1 MTLEGLIVLAI
12 LLVSVVLFATER
24 LRVDFIA
31 LGIMITLILLG
42 IVTPQEGAAGFV
54 NSATITIAAMFVLS
68 AGLQRAGAL
77 NSLGEMIKRWAGTSE
92 SQMILVFMLTA
103 AVLSAFVRNTAVV
116 AMFIPVVAK
125 IAHDSGIAPSRLLMP
140 LSFGAML
147 GGTLTLIGTSTNLL
161 VNGIAVQAGLPAF
174 GMFDFMPL
182 GIIVLL
188 TGIVYMMTLGRK
200 LLPKQRLEE
209 DLLDKYGIR
218 EYLSEVVVLPKSN
231 LIGKRLAESEL
242 GQRFDIT
249 VLDILRE
256 GRTIHLPGAS
266 RHLRP
271 DDVILVRASLDDL
284 LAIRKAE
291 GLAILPARKLGDG
304 VLNNGSNVGMAEVV
318 VAAGSPLIGH
328 SLKEVNFRQRYGAI
342 AIGIQRR
349 GQPLYSKLGHQ
360 TMMTGDVLLVLGR
373 KEVLHAMQRN
383 TDFILILD
391 VPLPQ
396 EQRRAPWAVVIM
408 LGVVVATM
416 LGILP
421 VMVAALAGAFLMV
434 ATGLLDLDEAYA
446 ALDKRVLVM
455 LGSILALEAAME
467 NSGLAEWGSQIVIE
481 MVGQGA
487 PWLLVGV
494 FYLMAM
500 VLTETMSNQATAV
513 VLAPLAISTAQTLGA
528 NPVPLLMAIT
538 FAASAS
544 FMTPIGYQTNTMI
557 YGAAGYRFFDFTRVG
572 TPLNLLLWIV
582 STLAIP
588 FIWPLY

>member
-1 MTLEGLIVLAI
+1 MTLEGFIVLAL

-24 LRVDFIA
+24 FRVDFIA
-31 LGIMITLILLG
+31 LGIMIVLILLG
-42 IVTPQEGAAGFV
+42 IVTPQEGVAGFV
-54 NSATITIAAMFVLS
+54 NSATITIASMFVLS

-77 NSLGEMIKRWAGTSE
+77 NSLGALIKRWAGTSE

-103 AVLSAFVRNTAVV
+103 AVLSAFVLNTAVV
-116 AMFIPVVAK
+116 AMFIPVVIK

-174 GMFDFMPL
+174 GMFDFAPL

-188 TGIVYMMTLGRK
+188 TGVVYMMTLGRK
-200 LLPKQRLEE
+200 LLPKQRLAE

-218 EYLSEVVVLPKSN
+218 EYLSEVVVLPKSK
-231 LIGKRLAESEL
+231 LVGKRLIESEL

-249 VLDILRE
+249 VLDILRD

-271 DDVILVRASLDDL
+271 GDVISVRASLEDI
-284 LAIRKAE
+284 LAIRESE
-291 GLAILPARKLGDG
+291 GLAILPARKLCDG
-304 VLNNGSNVGMAEVV
+304 VIGNGNNVGMAEVV
-318 VAAGSPLIGH
+318 VAGGSPLIGH
-328 SLKEVNFRQRYGAI
+328 SLKEVNFRQRYGAVT
-342 AIGIQRR
+342 IGIQRH
-349 GQPLYSKLGHQ
+349 GHPLYSKLGHQ

-373 KEVLHAMQRN
+373 KEVLQDMQRN
-383 TDFILILD
+383 TDFIMLLD

-396 EQRRAPWAVVIM
+396 EQRRAPWAAAIM
-408 LGVVVATM
+408 LGVVVVTI

-421 VMVAALAGAFLMV
+421 VMVAALTGAFLMV
-434 ATGLLDLDEAYA
+434 ATGILDLDEAYG

-481 MVGQGA
+481 MVGQGS

-494 FYLMAM
+494 FYLMSM
-500 VLTETMSNQATAV
+500 ILTETMSNQATAV
-513 VLAPLAISTAQTLGA
+513 VMAPLAISTAYTLGA

-582 STLAIP
+582 CTLAIP

>member
-1 MTLEGLIVLAI
+1 MTLEGFIVLAI
-12 LLVSVVLFATER
+12 LIVSVVLFATER

-31 LGIMITLILLG
+31 LGVMIVLIVLG
-42 IVTPQEGAAGFV
+42 IVTPKEGVAGFV

-77 NSLGEMIKRWAGTSE
+77 NSLGVLIKRWAGTSE
-92 SQMILVFMLTA
+92 NQMILVFMLTA
-103 AVLSAFVRNTAVV
+103 AVLSAFVLNTAVV
-116 AMFIPVVAK
+116 AMFIPVVVK
-125 IAHDSGIAPSRLLMP
+125 IAHDSDIAPSRLLMP

-174 GMFDFMPL
+174 GMFDFAPL

-188 TGIVYMMTLGRK
+188 TGVVYMMTLGRK

-218 EYLSEVVVLPKSN
+218 EYLSEVVVLPKSK
-231 LIGKRLAESEL
+231 LVGKRLIESEL

-249 VLDILRE
+249 VLDILRD
-256 GRTIHLPGAS
+256 GRTIHMPGAS
-266 RHLRP
+266 RHFRP
-271 DDVILVRASLDDL
+271 GDVILVRASLEDI
-284 LAIRKAE
+284 LAIRESE
-291 GLAILPARKLGDG
+291 GLAILPARKLCDDAIG
-304 VLNNGSNVGMAEVV
+304 NGNNVGMAEVV
-318 VAAGSPLIGH
+318 VAGGSPLIGY

-342 AIGIQRR
+342 TIGIQRH

-373 KEVLHAMQRN
+373 KEVLREMQRN
-383 TDFILILD
+383 TDFIMLLD

-396 EQRRAPWAVVIM
+396 EQRRAPWAAVIM
-408 LGVVVATM
+408 LGVVVVTM
-416 LGILP
+416 LGLLP
-421 VMVAALAGAFLMV
+421 VMVAALTGAFLMV
-434 ATGLLDLDEAYA
+434 ATGILDLDEAYG

-467 NSGLAEWGSQIVIE
+467 NSGLAEWGSQLVIE
-481 MVGQGA
+481 MVGQGS

-494 FYLMAM
+494 FYLMSM
-500 VLTETMSNQATAV
+500 ILTETMSNQATAV
-513 VLAPLAISTAQTLGA
+513 VMAPLAISTAHTLGA

-582 STLAIP
+582 CTLAIP